1 MMSNLLVLDNP
12 ESLRLVAVDAHALH
26 ICRVADGSRESAIVG
41 SDHVD
46 GGSGAAR
53 NLKSGS
59 FAAILGPTVGH
70 TWKEE
75 ERKL

>member
-1 MMSNLLVLDNP
+1 MSNLLVLDDP
-12 ESLRLVAVDAHALH
+12 ESLGLVTVDAHALH